1 MFDYAESLVLFDSP
15 RRQRSPGC
23 RGAESAPAPTSARGY
38 RESHSSRL
46 RQEKSLAER
55 RAGCRSKSCSPSK
68 ASRSPSK
75 TPTRGSTPHSL
86 DRSVNH
92 KTPRTTSET
101 SNVSKRIAANTN
113 TSATSRTTFVVDCS
127 KNIGHKKPFV
137 TPINK
142 RSALKTGERSKPSDS
157 EKSPLSVKLSR
168 SPVKSCRA
176 EHTTSPK
183 TVSATERV
191 PRRPILLL
199 PKIDL
204 ATSIL
209 YHLLFWR
216 LHHIVACLSYLQW
229 QLLITVIAVGYLFWT
244 ATKAA
249 PRSGENS
256 RGVHTSSDTPRLNVK
271 TVPDAKSIRQK
282 SLQPRVGLRQGSLD
296 RNPQETR
303 YLTTSNR
310 PRSSNTTFIRDW
322 NTAIVKPTPTT
333 SRGSINVATKN
344 PGSSKYIKTLPPMN
358 GRYSVNH
365 SNKSFKPQL
374 EDIKSSF
381 LLMNNKNT
389 DRNNKAQPKRD
400 AQQVQVCKPQ
410 PLNENERRKLLLKTM
425 NNFQTK
431 QFWNDSKY
439 DRIEGL
445 NWIPWK

>member
-1 MFDYAESLVLFDSP
+1 MF
-15 RRQRSPGC
+15 
-23 RGAESAPAPTSARGY
+23 SAR
-38 RESHSSRL
+38 
-46 RQEKSLAER
+46 
-55 RAGCRSKSCSPSK
+55 
-68 ASRSPSK
+68 
-75 TPTRGSTPHSL
+75 
-86 DRSVNH
+86 
-92 KTPRTTSET
+92 
-101 SNVSKRIAANTN
+101 
-113 TSATSRTTFVVDCS
+113 SRTLNSTTASCLTEASHVTADIFVNNNIFNCARKPVPATPIGS

-168 SPVKSCRA
+168 SPVKSCR
-176 EHTTSPK
+176 
-183 TVSATERV
+183 V
-191 PRRPILLL
+191 L